1 MTKISKTTRI
11 SNKTV
16 AAYRDQFIS
25 AWTRHAPEATF
36 AGYTLAQFTVASEDA
51 ISTRALLVDAKAFT
65 DGLINDRNRAD
76 SVMNDMMV
84 VIAKSVRGDVDY
96 GEDSNLYR
104 ALGFVTL
111 SDRKTG
117 LTRKLKTPVAQP
129 LAPAAANAA

>member
-25 AWTRHAPEATF
+25 AWTRYAPEATF
-36 AGYTLAQFTVASEDA
+36 AGYTLAQFTAASEDA
-51 ISTRALLVDAKAFT
+51 ISTRALIVDAKAFT

-84 VIAKSVRGDVDY
+84 MIAKSVRGDVTY

-104 ALGFVTL
+104 AMGFVTS
-111 SDRKTG
+111 SDRKSG
-117 LTRKLKTPVAQP
+117 LTRKLKASMVQTP
-129 LAPAAANAA
+129 APAATNAA